1 MRAGPFRSAYHGMAE
16 RRRKSLTKAGWLIR
30 LTNDHSRLPFVTDHP
45 DFAFDSKRGSAVADQ
60 NPK

>member
-30 LTNDHSRLPFVTDHP
+30 LTNDHSRLPFVTTIRI
-45 DFAFDSKRGSAVADQ
+45 SLSIQREEVQ
-60 NPK
+60 